1 MPGSTINDVVLAVC
15 AGGLRSYLLGKEALP
30 DKPLVAMAPISVRR
44 EDDKEGSGNQVSA
57 MLVSLATDLEDPLDR
72 LLDIRSSTQSSKI
85 HAGALPANQIT
96 EFLPSETLAAAARVY
111 TRTRLGG
118 RHRPFFNVTIT
129 NVPGPPIPLY
139 VAGARI
145 HSAFGM
151 APILDGLGLI
161 LVIFSYHGRI
171 SIGISSCEQIVPDPD
186 CMIDCISRSLDDLE
200 NTVRQADPV
209 KLAAEYPDE
218 EVARTDST
226 DSLKAFREA
235 SKALDK
241 AIESLED

>member
-1 MPGSTINDVVLAVC
+1 MVLAVC
-15 AGGLRSYLLGKEALP
+15 AGGLRNYLLGKKVLP
-30 DKPLVAMAPISVRR
+30 RQPLVAMAPISVRTE
-44 EDDKEGSGNQVSA
+44 EDKKGNGNQVTA
-57 MLVSLATDLEDPLDR
+57 MLVSLATDLDDPVDR
-72 LLDIRSSTQSSKI
+72 LLNIKANTQRSKI
-85 HAGALPANQIT
+85 HASALPANQIT

-145 HSAFGM
+145 HSVFGM

-161 LVIFSYHGRI
+161 LVIFSYHGRL
-171 SIGISSCEQIVPDPD
+171 SIGISSCQQMVPDPA
-186 CMIDCISRSLDDLE
+186 CMVDCISRSLDELE
-200 NTVRQADPV
+200 NAVSQANPVR
-209 KLAAEYPDE
+209 LAAEYPDE
-218 EVARTDST
+218 EAEPQDLT
-226 DSLKAFREA
+226 DSLQAFRDA